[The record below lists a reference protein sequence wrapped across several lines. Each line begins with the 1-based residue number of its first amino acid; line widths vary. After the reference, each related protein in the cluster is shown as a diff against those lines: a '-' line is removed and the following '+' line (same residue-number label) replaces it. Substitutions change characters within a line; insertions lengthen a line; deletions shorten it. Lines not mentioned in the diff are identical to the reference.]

1 MNNFPENENLNEE
14 EEISTI
20 FSDPTQH
27 KKVVT
32 KNGNK
37 KRLTIV
43 ISALVSV
50 AVLVGGTFAV
60 VKLIPEKQEE
70 TQSSSFEEIEV
81 LAKKD
86 TDYKTVTLTNKNGS
100 FKFYS
105 VITKAQDE
113 ESEDTAAWYMD
124 GYEKDIVS
132 TSGISQLVNCIT
144 EILASR
150 EITKKTA
157 AECGLENPIVKA
169 DVVTQDDATFSVLI
183 GNKSPDN
190 SGVYL
195 KLSTK
200 DTIYLVSDFLDDTL
214 TFKALD
220 LANSDAIPGLSLD
233 SNYSDYTNDGALIS
247 FDSMTISGSNFT
259 NEVFIKANTDTTT
272 VEFMPYVVTKPSERV
287 AEKTDKMLELFAN
300 GVTVTGAYSFD
311 VSPATLRKFGLDKP
325 DFMATVK
332 IKNYTYTY
340 KFKLQA
346 DGDYAVVTDDS
357 KQIKRVAAGS
367 YEFLNYTETDY
378 YATWIFIES
387 IDKIGNLTVKLGDT
401 SYSFDI
407 TENADDETGDAPYNI
422 NYEGKELTSDNFQTF
437 YRYCISLACSDFV
450 AGEYNTADEAALIY
464 TYNDGKTSPVKVT
477 FKKATAT
484 KYQYSL
490 NGKPMGK
497 VNASEF
503 KKLDKYL
510 QQLINGET
518 VTYN

>member
-1 MNNFPENENLNEE
+1 MNNFPENENLNEQ

-27 KKVVT
+27 KKVAT

-43 ISALVSV
+43 ISALVAV
-50 AVLVGGTFAV
+50 AVLIGGTFAV

-70 TQSSSFEEIEV
+70 TSSNSFEEIEV
-81 LAKKD
+81 LSKKD

-105 VITKAQDE
+105 VITKAEDKD
-113 ESEDTAAWYMD
+113 SEDTAQWYLD
-124 GYEKDIVS
+124 GYEKDLVS
-132 TSGISQLVNCIT
+132 TSSISQLVSSLT
-144 EILASR
+144 EISASR
-150 EITKKTA
+150 EITQKTA
-157 AECGLENPIVKA
+157 AECGLENPAIKA
-169 DVVTQDDATFSVLI
+169 DVVTQDDGVFSILI

-200 DTIYLVSDFLDDTL
+200 DTIYLISDLLDDTL
-214 TFKALD
+214 TFEALD
-220 LANSDAIPGLSLD
+220 LANSDGIPGLTLD
-233 SNYSDYTNDGALIS
+233 SKYNDYTNEGKLIS
-247 FDSMTISGSNFT
+247 FDSMTISGNNFT
-259 NEVFIKANTDTTT
+259 KEVFIKANTDSTT
-272 VEFMPYVVTKPSERV
+272 VEFMPYIVTKPSERV

-300 GVTVTGAYSFD
+300 GVTVSGAYSFD
-311 VSPATLRKFGLDKP
+311 VAPATLRKLGLDKP
-325 DFMATVK
+325 DFMATIK
-332 IKNYTYTY
+332 IKDYTYTY
-340 KFKLQA
+340 KFKLQS

-357 KQIKRVAAGS
+357 KQIKRVTVGS
-367 YEFLNYTETDY
+367 YEFLDYTETDY
-378 YATWIFIES
+378 YASWVFIES
-387 IDKIGNLTVKLGDT
+387 IDKIGNLTVKLGDKN
-401 SYSFDI
+401 YSFDI
-407 TENADDETGDAPYNI
+407 KENADDENDDAPYI
-422 NYEGKELTSDNFQTF
+422 ITYDGKNLTSDNFQTF

-450 AGEYNTADEAALIY
+450 AGEYNTEDEAALIY

-503 KKLDKYL
+503 KKLEKYL

-518 VTYN
+518 VSYN